1 MRKTAN
7 NNTKKTVAKSKN
19 SKEKKAEAK
28 QKTNFTT
35 TQNENTKKKNITKNK
50 NIKEKKDILKED
62 KTSKEISKEQA
73 KIETIRKELKS
84 KNKIPIKDMNKI
96 YNAIFPNIYIA
107 AGVIIYFL
115 FMIFGFYNINNKVFI
130 TDVKAFSIA
139 MLCGAI
145 AIFEY
150 AYKKDSTKF
159 AIYGIEMLFVAL
171 ATLFIQYI
179 YFYQTETII
188 RLYMLIPLAFAI
200 YYVLKSIILA
210 TKIKLANKNNISD
223 VKEIIKK
230 EKKLNIE
237 EPTEDKDS
245 IANSTKNEKQ
255 YKLKQNSAKKN
266 IFSKNKKDQ
275 SKNKAKEKNSKT
287 DGEKNTKTTNKK

>member
-1 MRKTAN
+1 MANKKINTEQKKETGKKLSKKETAKTTTQNTKTENKEQMRKTAN
-7 NNTKKTVAKSKN
+7 K
-19 SKEKKAEAK
+19 
-28 QKTNFTT
+28 
-35 TQNENTKKKNITKNK
+35 NTKKKNITKNK

-159 AIYGIEMLFVAL
+159 AIYGIESLVMAILTMSLIYINLMYFDKFAYVVAIIAFAL
-171 ATLFIQYI
+171 AAYYI
-179 YFYQTETII
+179 VKCVVIYKINKKKYFMNQM
-188 RLYMLIPLAFAI
+188 R
-200 YYVLKSIILA
+200 
-210 TKIKLANKNNISD
+210 
-223 VKEIIKK
+223 EII
-230 EKKLNIE
+230 
-237 EPTEDKDS
+237 DKDEE
-245 IANSTKNEKQ
+245 NE
-255 YKLKQNSAKKN
+255 
-266 IFSKNKKDQ
+266 
-275 SKNKAKEKNSKT
+275 
-287 DGEKNTKTTNKK
+287 

>member
-1 MRKTAN
+1 MANKKINTEQKKETGKKLSKKETAKTTTQNTKTENKEQMRKTAN

-96 YNAIFPNIYIA
+96 YNAIFPIIYIA

-159 AIYGIEMLFVAL
+159 AIYGIESLVMAILTMSLIYINLMYFDKFAYVVAIIAFAL
-171 ATLFIQYI
+171 AAYYI
-179 YFYQTETII
+179 VKCVVIYKINKKKYFMNQM
-188 RLYMLIPLAFAI
+188 R
-200 YYVLKSIILA
+200 
-210 TKIKLANKNNISD
+210 
-223 VKEIIKK
+223 EII
-230 EKKLNIE
+230 
-237 EPTEDKDS
+237 DKDEE
-245 IANSTKNEKQ
+245 NE
-255 YKLKQNSAKKN
+255 
-266 IFSKNKKDQ
+266 
-275 SKNKAKEKNSKT
+275 
-287 DGEKNTKTTNKK
+287 

>member
-1 MRKTAN
+1 MIQ
-7 NNTKKTVAKSKN
+7 TVFKN
-19 SKEKKAEAK
+19 LSLGIIILLY
-28 QKTNFTT
+28 FTFV
-35 TQNENTKKKNITKNK
+35 NLGYHNITKDVFIADIRVFSMCLVIVAVLLFEKSYRK
-50 NIKEKKDILKED
+50 NIA
-62 KTSKEISKEQA
+62 EI
-73 KIETIRKELKS
+73 
-84 KNKIPIKDMNKI
+84 
-96 YNAIFPNIYIA
+96 
-107 AGVIIYFL
+107 
-115 FMIFGFYNINNKVFI
+115 
-130 TDVKAFSIA
+130 
-139 MLCGAI
+139 
-145 AIFEY
+145 
-150 AYKKDSTKF
+150 